1 MWLITSPLLFY
12 QASKF
17 DYTWLPGGKII
28 TRELTMPRYDYRSEL
43 NGQIIEVS
51 HAMNDTI
58 STWAE
63 LCVLAGIETGET
75 PADSP
80 VHKIISGGFIATG
93 ASQQA
98 SSHSCTAPGCYHGGA
113 CGLDT

>member
-1 MWLITSPLLFY
+1 MR
-12 QASKF
+12 A
-17 DYTWLPGGKII
+17 
-28 TRELTMPRYDYRSEL
+28 RYDYRCEL
-43 NGQIIEVS
+43 NGQTFEVS

-63 LCVLAGIETGET
+63 LCVLAGIETGEI

-98 SSHSCTAPGCYHGGA
+98 SSHSCTAPSCYHGGA